1 MSNAEAKYI
10 RAVTSS
16 HLEVT
21 AFAGSVD
28 SLIAAGWVKDC
39 LITLLWRARNEFDC
53 LNTRNSDTHEQNMA
67 FAMMQMKTLPEAKRA
82 MGAFVLGQWG
92 LKTNPGVTRER
103 ALELS
108 GRCLQAYIAP
118 LCPAC
123 RGLGFSGGYNTPR
136 IQCRAC
142 RETGVLRNPFG
153 TEKADVD
160 FGQMMLTRLDEKA
173 EALAR
178 QIQKS
183 MRKGGAVERA
193 KAAVCEAAHD
203 Q

>member
-10 RAVTSS
+10 RATTSS

-21 AFAGSVD
+21 AFAGAVD
-28 SLIAAGWVKDC
+28 SLIAAGWVKEG

-53 LNTRNSDTHEQNMA
+53 LNTRNSATHEQNMA
-67 FAMMQMKTLPEAKRA
+67 FAMMQMKTLPEARRA
-82 MGAFVLGQWG
+82 MAGFVLGQWAI
-92 LKTNPGVTRER
+92 KTDPGVTLER

-118 LCPAC
+118 RCPAC

-153 TEKADVD
+153 NEKADID
-160 FGQMMLTRLDEKA
+160 FGQSLLVRLDEKA
-173 EALAR
+173 EVLAR
-178 QIQKS
+178 NIRKN
-183 MRKGGAVERA
+183 MRRGGAVDRA
-193 KAAVCEAAHD
+193 KAAVCEA
-203 Q
+203 QSV